1 MRRKAPV
8 RSPSSPATIA
18 TFDFA
23 YVGFAALWG
32 LFFAE
37 VLDLLT
43 VTGMARIIVAG
54 VLGGEALSLFKRWKL
69 TASIVLAS
77 SAARQTPIS
86 L

>member
-1 MRRKAPV
+1 MRRKALFV
-8 RSPSSPATIA
+8 SPFITCDCRD
-18 TFDFA
+18 FRFA

-43 VTGMARIIVAG
+43 LTGMALIILAG

-77 SAARQTPIS
+77 SAAHQTPIS